1 MRENR
6 PSGSE
11 GGVAFGPSLPLSGA
25 RSPRPAWFVSR
36 GLGCGPALGFAKPTV
51 VSLWPGA
58 RVSSPAAR
66 RDGDGWGNAQPP
78 GVVWH
83 AAGEDTRAP
92 GARSPRPAWF
102 VSRGLGCGPVLG
114 FAKPTVVSLWPGA
127 RVSSPAARRDGDGRW
142 NAQPPGVVWHAA
154 GEDTRARAL
163 GKAHTPKGASPFLAV
178 LPARQRKETA
188 SWRSGRG
195 EQLEVNG

>member
-11 GGVAFGPSLPLSGA
+11 GGVAFGPSLPLSGQRPTTV
-25 RSPRPAWFVSR
+25 RS
-36 GLGCGPALGFAKPTV
+36 AKPG
-51 VSLWPGA
+51 SRSRPSRRRPNHPGQGEPSPGA
-58 RVSSPAAR
+58 RVSSPAACEITRGGRVIHRPAPFR
-66 RDGDGWGNAQPP
+66 RAT
-78 GVVWH
+78 
-83 AAGEDTRAP
+83 GEDTRAP
-92 GARSPRPAWF
+92 GQRPTTVRSAQPGTRSRP
-102 VSRGLGCGPVLG
+102 SRRRPNHPGQGEP
-114 FAKPTVVSLWPGA
+114 SPGA
-127 RVSSPAARRDGDGRW
+127 RVSSPAACEIIHGGRVIHRPAPFRR
-142 NAQPPGVVWHAA
+142 AA